1 MMLNWLNNKRKYS
14 SFVWK
19 KKPKEFTT
27 ICFRE
32 YRWEKNVM
40 NLI

>member
-1 MMLNWLNNKRKYS
+1 MMLKRLNEQTKNTVLSVR
-14 SFVWK
+14 